1 MAELVDAKDLKSF
14 GGFLHAGSNPA
25 PGTRSIS
32 FIYVKPVVRIL
43 ETLLTKINI
52 FKVFLYSLKSNI
64 RLVDVC

>member
-1 MAELVDAKDLKSF
+1 
-14 GGFLHAGSNPA
+14 
-25 PGTRSIS
+25 
-32 FIYVKPVVRIL
+32 VKPVVRVL